1 MRRVRS
7 GAAALAAALF
17 CVPAAAAP
25 EQAELCGAC
34 HGARGVAEMA
44 EVPSLAGQPE
54 TFLTLQ
60 MILFRE
66 RIRRFEPMNAAMQ
79 GLRDAEVEA
88 LARFYASLPPAQPE
102 AAGDPER
109 TARGRALSAEH
120 RCGVCHRA
128 DYAGQNQVPRL
139 SGQRED
145 YLLHAM
151 RDYQAGTRQG
161 TDTSMQA
168 ALYGLTERDLAD
180 LALYLATVPTSR

>member
-1 MRRVRS
+1 MRRFRF
-7 GAAALAAALF
+7 GAAVLAAALF
-17 CVPAAAAP
+17 CVPLAAAP
-25 EQAELCGAC
+25 EQAGLCAAC
-34 HGARGVAEMA
+34 HGARGVSAMA

-79 GLRDAEVEA
+79 SMQDAEVEA
-88 LARFYASLPPAQPE
+88 LARFHAALPPPAPGTAPE
-102 AAGDPER
+102 AER
-109 TARGRALSAEH
+109 AARGRALSAEH

-128 DYAGQNQVPRL
+128 DYAGQAQVPRL

-151 RDYQAGTRQG
+151 RDYRAGRRQG

-168 ALYGLTERDLAD
+168 VLYGLSDRDLAD
-180 LALYLATVPTSR
+180 LAHYLATVPLGR

>member
-1 MRRVRS
+1 MRPLRS

-17 CVPAAAAP
+17 CAPASAAP
-25 EQAELCGAC
+25 EQAELCAAC
-34 HGARGVAEMA
+34 HGAQGVSPIED
-44 EVPSLAGQPE
+44 VPSLAGQPE

-66 RIRRFEPMNAAMQ
+66 RIRRFEPMNAAMR
-79 GLRDAEVEA
+79 GIRDAEVEA
-88 LARFYASLPPAQPE
+88 LARFYAALPPPAPE
-102 AAGDPER
+102 AAPDAER
-109 TARGRALSAEH
+109 AARGRALSAEH
-120 RCGVCHRA
+120 RCGVCHLA

-139 SGQRED
+139 AGQRED

-168 ALYGLTERDLAD
+168 VLYGLSERDLAD
-180 LALYLATVPTSR
+180 LAHYLATVPPTR